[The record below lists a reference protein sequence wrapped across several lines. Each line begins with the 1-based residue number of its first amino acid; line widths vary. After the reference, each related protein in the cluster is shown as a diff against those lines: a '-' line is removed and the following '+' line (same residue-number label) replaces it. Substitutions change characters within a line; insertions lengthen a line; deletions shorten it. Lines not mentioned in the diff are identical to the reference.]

1 MRTVHGRRQTDTS
14 DEISLGTV
22 ARAVW
27 RNKRA
32 IIGPT
37 LLIAAAAFVAVN
49 LISPRYK
56 SEARVLVEGR
66 ENIFLRPEAEKTMMD
81 RGTVDPE
88 TVTSQVQL
96 VLSRDLAREVIK
108 ELNLSELPEFNAALK
123 EISPL
128 QVLRTIG
135 IMRDPM
141 SMTLEER
148 VLAAYFERLQAFA
161 LDKSRVIS
169 IEFQSADPEL
179 APKVANLIAEKYLT
193 FQQMAKQDQARSAGK
208 WLSGELE
215 KLRDKVSEAEG
226 KVEAYR
232 AKSNLFF
239 GSGSVTLSNQ
249 QLTDLNT
256 QVSAARAQKADSEA
270 RARLIREAVASGQP
284 IESSDIVNSELIRRL
299 SEQRV
304 TLRAQLAE
312 QSSTLLPQH
321 PRIREMRAQVNDLD
335 QQIRSEGERLARSLE
350 NEAKVAGARLETL
363 SATLEQAKRQ
373 SASTSD
379 QDVQL
384 RALEREA
391 KAQRDLFESY
401 LAKYREAT
409 ARDSIAAAPADARV
423 ISRAVVSNIPFYPK
437 NVPIVLIATV
447 GTFSLAMAFVVTGAL
462 LSGDSGRPAPLQIDT
477 TPVQAQVP
485 TQARTQTLAQAQPE
499 AAPQARAAAKPAAP
513 KTWRSRLPAAAN
525 VPPPPKPAPAP
536 GTTIEEIAA
545 SLQQSGD
552 AGRCIAVIGA
562 ARDVGT
568 TLSAIALSRELAQ
581 ISRVILI
588 DLAFAGPNIEVISS
602 DPSAPGIAELVR
614 GEASFGDI
622 ITRDR
627 ATRLHLVAAGQLG
640 NDAEGIFVSQMLWAA
655 IGALAQSYDHLV
667 IDAGAQSET
676 SLEPIAQV
684 APSAVL
690 VGGVATA
697 AGALNALS
705 EELAAAGFAKV
716 SVLTGPPPA
725 LEPASV
731 QSAA

>member
-1 MRTVHGRRQTDTS
+1 MSELSIGCPEATASRINR
-14 DEISLGTV
+14 
-22 ARAVW
+22 ARASESAFCA
-27 RNKRA
+27 RA
-32 IIGPT
+32 
-37 LLIAAAAFVAVN
+37 
-49 LISPRYK
+49 
-56 SEARVLVEGR
+56 
-66 ENIFLRPEAEKTMMD
+66 
-81 RGTVDPE
+81 
-88 TVTSQVQL
+88 
-96 VLSRDLAREVIK
+96 
-108 ELNLSELPEFNAALK
+108 
-123 EISPL
+123 
-128 QVLRTIG
+128 
-135 IMRDPM
+135 
-141 SMTLEER
+141 
-148 VLAAYFERLQAFA
+148 
-161 LDKSRVIS
+161 
-169 IEFQSADPEL
+169 ADTW
-179 APKVANLIAEKYLT
+179 V
-193 FQQMAKQDQARSAGK
+193 FRS
-208 WLSGELE
+208 
-215 KLRDKVSEAEG
+215 VSCW
-226 KVEAYR
+226 
-232 AKSNLFF
+232 FD
-239 GSGSVTLSNQ
+239 SVT
-249 QLTDLNT
+249 
-256 QVSAARAQKADSEA
+256 E
-270 RARLIREAVASGQP
+270 P
-284 IESSDIVNSELIRRL
+284 
-299 SEQRV
+299 
-304 TLRAQLAE
+304 
-312 QSSTLLPQH
+312 LPKN
-321 PRIREMRAQVNDLD
+321 RC
-335 QQIRSEGERLARSLE
+335 SEGERLARSLE

-437 NVPIVLIATV
+437 KVPIVLIATV

-499 AAPQARAAAKPAAP
+499 AAPQAPAAARPAAPKSAAP

-536 GTTIEEIAA
+536 GTTIEQIAA

-552 AGRCIAVIGA
+552 AGRCIVVIGA

-581 ISRVILI
+581 TSRVILI

>member
-1 MRTVHGRRQTDTS
+1 MRTVQGRRQTDTS

-37 LLIAAAAFVAVN
+37 LLIAVAAFVAVN
-49 LISPRYK
+49 LIAPRYK

-108 ELNLSELPEFNAALK
+108 ELNLAELPEFNAALK
-123 EISPL
+123 ELSPL
-128 QVLRTIG
+128 QFLRTIG
-135 IMRDPM
+135 ILKDPM

-148 VLAAYFERLQAFA
+148 VLAAYYERLQAFA

-193 FQQMAKQDQARSAGK
+193 FQQVAKQDQARSAGK

-335 QQIRSEGERLARSLE
+335 LQIRSEGERLARSLE

-409 ARDSIAAAPADARV
+409 ARDSIAAAPADARI

-437 NVPIVLIATV
+437 KVPIVLIATV

-477 TPVQAQVP
+477 TPVQA
-485 TQARTQTLAQAQPE
+485 RTKAPAETEPE
-499 AAPQARAAAKPAAP
+499 AAAAPKSVAPKTAAP

-525 VPPPPKPAPAP
+525 VPPPAKPAPAP
-536 GTTIEEIAA
+536 GTTIEAIAA
-545 SLQQSGD
+545 SLQQAGD

-581 ISRVILI
+581 TSRVILV
-588 DLAFAGPNIEVISS
+588 DLAFGGPNIEVISN

-640 NDAEGIFVSQMLWAA
+640 NDGEGIFVSQMLWAA
-655 IGALAQSYDHLV
+655 LGALAQSYDHLV

-676 SLEPIAQV
+676 SLQPIVQV
-684 APSAVL
+684 APWAVL
-690 VGGVATA
+690 VGGVTTA
-697 AGALNALS
+697 APALAALS
-705 EELAAAGFAKV
+705 EELAAAGFAEV
-716 SVLTGPPPA
+716 SMLSGPPPA